1 MVLSTTPTK
10 EELLKSDATLKSITI
25 KNHKLDFSSTEKK
38 YFLDVKNSEKKL
50 NIKVEAT
57 NDKSTIKIDNPK
69 LKIGKNTITITVT
82 SEDKSKEEKYQ
93 IIVTRAEAK
102 KKVIQTCPD
111 TTSSR
116 EWIIF
121 SILLFLAFSLGIV
134 LGYLVCKKDIIKKI
148 FQKRKDKK
156 IKEEEKKAK
165 EEEKKLSDTIELD
178 STKILEKAKKK

>member
-1 MVLSTTPTK
+1 MNNFEFLKSVDKNLYEIISDA
-10 EELLKSDATLKSITI
+10 EELYRDEYFEQCIGQTRRFGENVCKNVLGSARTTEKTFDDMLATLK
-25 KNHKLDFSSTEKK
+25 
-38 YFLDVKNSEKKL
+38 
-50 NIKVEAT
+50 
-57 NDKSTIKIDNPK
+57 
-69 LKIGKNTITITVT
+69 
-82 SEDKSKEEKYQ
+82 DKSKEEKYQ